1 MLTSGLS
8 LIGQAEADRLY
19 QATVQQYYA
28 TDYDSALALGREAE
42 RLIKAGND
50 PYRKV
55 LIEMILGKIMLMTG
69 DYQESDARFV
79 AGKVLADSILSDGD
93 SIRLWFMDRLGE
105 HQANLGRVEEG
116 LQTHQRNLS
125 AKKQLASL
133 PDTSLAN
140 SYFFLAQDFSRLGQY
155 DSALYSGEKSLAIR
169 EEALEPTERAL
180 GILYNLLGIVATET
194 YDLPRSNHYYELAL
208 ENFLTREDS
217 SNLHV
222 LQIFNNIGTNK
233 VFLHQFQEGIELLR
247 LPLQY
252 LDELP
257 LENQLSFLYNLGLGY
272 NSLGDYEQA
281 IFYLQQASGLN
292 MPGTPFFAYIQMWVD
307 YELARTYFR
316 RQETDKAL
324 GLIQSVRRR
333 LESPDAIS
341 DSDEGLIYFLEG
353 DILYDL
359 KRYEEALAMQ
369 AKAKEAFLKY
379 YDEDYYLLGE
389 VYYEQGQYHE
399 AKKDYPAAA
408 EAYDRAL
415 GLYRTNFAD
424 YYDEIGIT
432 LTRKARMLQE
442 AGEGNLAFFEEA
454 VKGYFPKLP
463 TYDPLDQEYVLANW
477 CCFYLDEV
485 LTETGEAYHEE
496 FEKKGDLKDLQ
507 QAWRFLETAVQLTDS
522 FRYQFQDQ
530 ASRRDWTRQYLPLYE
545 SAIKTGIRL
554 YEQTNEIQYLQA
566 ILNISEKNKAWTL
579 REAIFDQQAI
589 QFGRIPE
596 AVQARESEL
605 RQELAY
611 LKQQIE
617 DLEDS
622 SQLVRFQHQQR
633 ETQQA
638 YQTLITEL
646 ERDYPNYYALKYTDP
661 QFDLAQLQS
670 QLDGRLMYHYFI
682 GEESWNIFR
691 IDSQAVKTYQLPK
704 EMSDSL
710 GKALGVW
717 REFLSRP
724 PAGDQEIPIT
734 AGRLLFE
741 QLLPDIGEASQLL
754 IIPDGELGYLPFG
767 TLLSEEVERADYRA
781 LPYLI
786 RQASVAYHSSTAL
799 WLDAQDRRASR
810 AAMAYLGIAPSFGE
824 GDGFAERSDEPAP
837 LQYNREEV
845 ALVVK

>member
-1 MLTSGLS
+1 SSPIPARS
-8 LIGQAEADRLY
+8 LILKLVAK
-19 QATVQQYYA
+19 T
-28 TDYDSALALGREAE
+28 
-42 RLIKAGND
+42 I
-50 PYRKV
+50 
-55 LIEMILGKIMLMTG
+55 GK
-69 DYQESDARFV
+69 
-79 AGKVLADSILSDGD
+79 
-93 SIRLWFMDRLGE
+93 
-105 HQANLGRVEEG
+105 
-116 LQTHQRNLS
+116 
-125 AKKQLASL
+125 
-133 PDTSLAN
+133 
-140 SYFFLAQDFSRLGQY
+140 
-155 DSALYSGEKSLAIR
+155 
-169 EEALEPTERAL
+169 
-180 GILYNLLGIVATET
+180 
-194 YDLPRSNHYYELAL
+194 
-208 ENFLTREDS
+208 
-217 SNLHV
+217 LH
-222 LQIFNNIGTNK
+222 
-233 VFLHQFQEGIELLR
+233 
-247 LPLQY
+247 
-252 LDELP
+252 
-257 LENQLSFLYNLGLGY
+257 
-272 NSLGDYEQA
+272 
-281 IFYLQQASGLN
+281 
-292 MPGTPFFAYIQMWVD
+292 
-307 YELARTYFR
+307 
-316 RQETDKAL
+316 
-324 GLIQSVRRR
+324 
-333 LESPDAIS
+333 
-341 DSDEGLIYFLEG
+341 
-353 DILYDL
+353 
-359 KRYEEALAMQ
+359 
-369 AKAKEAFLKY
+369 
-379 YDEDYYLLGE
+379 
-389 VYYEQGQYHE
+389 
-399 AKKDYPAAA
+399 
-408 EAYDRAL
+408 
-415 GLYRTNFAD
+415 
-424 YYDEIGIT
+424 
-432 LTRKARMLQE
+432 
-442 AGEGNLAFFEEA
+442 
-454 VKGYFPKLP
+454 
-463 TYDPLDQEYVLANW
+463 
-477 CCFYLDEV
+477 
-485 LTETGEAYHEE
+485 
-496 FEKKGDLKDLQ
+496 
-507 QAWRFLETAVQLTDS
+507 
-522 FRYQFQDQ
+522 QFQDQ

-837 LQYNREEV
+837 LQYNGEEV
-845 ALVVK
+845 ALVVKLWPGKVVNGFGGGKQSLFSDGPRARVVHLATHAEANENKPLRSRLLFSGEEAGITESLYASEIFNLRLDADMVVLSACETGLGQLHRGEGILSLSRAFQYAGARSLLTTLWRSDDLAALQLSEQLFPALAAEQNKAAALRDSKLALLASDDPLRTHPYYWAGSILIGDDRPLSNGSPWDQLWWIILPVAMVVGFGFYLSVNEKKEA